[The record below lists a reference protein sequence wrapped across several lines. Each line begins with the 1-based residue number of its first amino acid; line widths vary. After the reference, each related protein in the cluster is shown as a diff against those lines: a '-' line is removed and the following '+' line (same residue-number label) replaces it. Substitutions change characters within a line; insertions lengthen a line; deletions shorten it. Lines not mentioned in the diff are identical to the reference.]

1 VKENIKLF
9 AKVST
14 TLFTSILNDEQMNN
28 SIVEQ
33 IDLQGD
39 RQKYRT
45 NVKAQMTDWNMIDKP
60 GFNSLVNII
69 CNSVK
74 EISMTKYNI
83 PFNPIINDIWGI
95 NYKKND
101 TTLEH
106 DHWPST
112 FSCVYYINPPKNC
125 PSLIFSELDFQLKP
139 KHGLLVIFEGWL
151 KHYVPKVDFEGSRY
165 TVSCNVGYHK

>member
-1 VKENIKLF
+1 
-9 AKVST
+9 
-14 TLFTSILNDEQMNN
+14 MNN

-101 TTLEH
+101 TTLERR
-106 DHWPST
+106 SLAIYI
-112 FSCVYYINPPKNC
+112 FMCVLY
-125 PSLIFSELDFQLKP
+125 
-139 KHGLLVIFEGWL
+139 
-151 KHYVPKVDFEGSRY
+151 
-165 TVSCNVGYHK
+165 